1 MKGLIFSAPM
11 MLAWL
16 AGNKTVTR
24 RLIAPQPGEYA
35 YVWSEEKDGINFASP
50 ASFSRFRYQPGET
63 VYIKEKWAQDL
74 EGEVFYKADHDIKPS
89 TVERWSSPLF
99 MPERAA
105 RSHALIV
112 SVRPEK
118 IREITHEEADR
129 EGTENYRPKQWDV
142 PFIKEVRAR
151 DGCTLLVGKFA
162 QLWNSL
168 HPGSWDRNDW
178 VWRYE
183 LEKMP

>member
-1 MKGLIFSAPM
+1 MKGLIFSQSLIP
-11 MLAWL
+11 AWL
-16 AGNKTVTR
+16 AGNKTVSR
-24 RLIAPQPGEYA
+24 RLINPQP
-35 YVWSEEKDGINFASP
+35 DGTWEDGRPWWNIGGLNGGKP
-50 ASFSRFRYQPGET
+50 RYQPGET
-63 VYIKEKWAQDL
+63 VYIKEWWAQDL
-74 EGEVFYKADHDIKPS
+74 EGEVFYRADHDIKPS